1 MCYFFFNTAFIFLV
15 LCFWPPG
22 NKAEAESPP
31 AEETE
36 APAQN
41 PPARSSFSA
50 LSFIAAEYA
59 ESDNSSPSSTNSVP
73 VMEESCAP
81 SASEEATNH
90 SSDGFDTS
98 SVPAQLKDP
107 AEAQSLSL
115 DSGGDASGLCSTP
128 DEPEWVLDE
137 MTGKMVDLKKKSKE
151 DENSAGE
158 GQNKAAAAELLG
170 EDGGQGTPALPTSPD
185 NGDSVSQPEPMETE
199 DSKEDE
205 KMETP
210 DTDLLSFKD
219 NQDMNRSMTD
229 MSEESKQVFNL
240 GSALRSWQE
249 ESVESSTAL
258 KLVKSPGSVL
268 FGENANSSMPLM
280 GEKSMLEGE
289 NSNLS
294 FLDESSQ
301 SNSMA
306 DKPSRPKR
314 ARRNSI
320 TDLQDVKHE
329 SEDGYV
335 GLKSSDFILTTHI
348 IYGV

>member
-1 MCYFFFNTAFIFLV
+1 
-15 LCFWPPG
+15 
-22 NKAEAESPP
+22 
-31 AEETE
+31 
-36 APAQN
+36 
-41 PPARSSFSA
+41 
-50 LSFIAAEYA
+50 
-59 ESDNSSPSSTNSVP
+59 
-73 VMEESCAP
+73 
-81 SASEEATNH
+81 
-90 SSDGFDTS
+90 
-98 SVPAQLKDP
+98 
-107 AEAQSLSL
+107 
-115 DSGGDASGLCSTP
+115 
-128 DEPEWVLDE
+128 
-137 MTGKMVDLKKKSKE
+137 
-151 DENSAGE
+151 
-158 GQNKAAAAELLG
+158 
-170 EDGGQGTPALPTSPD
+170 
-185 NGDSVSQPEPMETE
+185 METE